1 MTYQTLL
8 ATRSCKEKIVFI
20 ISNMFLQFLRKKA
33 SSHSRKTTCVSY
45 RKSETK
51 FVIVTKRT
59 RTRNFTRLFL
69 SLSTSFICSFNTF
82 RCMSIVLLYFYS
94 ISGKRKM
101 PNMVCLCLGF
111 TYKTNINDHMLMD
124 PLIYEERRKKNNCSV
139 CEQGRK
145 KNVWASS
152 GVFGLKKEAH
162 NMNVCNKEMRG
173 VPRR

>member
-1 MTYQTLL
+1 
-8 ATRSCKEKIVFI
+8 
-20 ISNMFLQFLRKKA
+20 MFLQFLRKKA
-33 SSHSRKTTCVSY
+33 SSHSRKTTCVLH

-124 PLIYEERRKKNNCSV
+124 PLIYEERRKKIIVVFANKD
-139 CEQGRK
+139 ERRT
-145 KNVWASS
+145 S
-152 GVFGLKKEAH
+152 GQAVACLALKKKLITRTSETKKCEESRA
-162 NMNVCNKEMRG
+162 NRKRSI
-173 VPRR
+173 P